1 MRIVAGLVGCVVAA
15 ALAVLPDAVGVRAAD
30 APEMA
35 RTVDAPLRAKL
46 VAIVARGAAPD
57 GTAPGVSVA
66 VVERGE
72 IVFTGAAGLA
82 DVAAGRKA
90 TTQTRFR
97 VGSITKMFTA
107 VSIMQL
113 VERGA
118 LHLDDRLARYV
129 PDAPHAGEITIRQ
142 LLMHTSGLPNYG
154 DAAFDDGAVKTPTTP
169 AAILASMAARP
180 LDFTPGSK
188 YAYSNTGYVAL
199 GQVIERVT
207 KMPLADYER
216 IHIFTPAGMHDTSAG
231 ILPAD
236 AGTAR
241 GYMDANA
248 TAVSPYDA
256 SWLYADGDIVSTASD
271 LARFDI
277 ALMNGR
283 LVSPATFA
291 AMQAAPVK
299 TDMEGATYGLG
310 TTMFALDDLTLV
322 GHHGGL
328 PGFEADNELIPSEK
342 FAVVILGNA
351 YTFKTSSE
359 LGPLLA
365 TFFPQTSAR
374 VAATANAQLL
384 VAGNGEDPA
393 LTERFRAF
401 FVALQGGHVDRAA
414 VTAQMNAALGAE
426 QLSEVAQQL
435 GALGTLQKLVF
446 KSKDVHTEG
455 TAYHYVGQFSTQ
467 TTPLTFTLDAAGK
480 IAGVFLQ

>member
-1 MRIVAGLVGCVVAA
+1 
-15 ALAVLPDAVGVRAAD
+15 
-30 APEMA
+30 
-35 RTVDAPLRAKL
+35 
-46 VAIVARGAAPD
+46 
-57 GTAPGVSVA
+57 
-66 VVERGE
+66 
-72 IVFTGAAGLA
+72 
-82 DVAAGRKA
+82 
-90 TTQTRFR
+90 
-97 VGSITKMFTA
+97 
-107 VSIMQL
+107 
-113 VERGA
+113 
-118 LHLDDRLARYV
+118 
-129 PDAPHAGEITIRQ
+129 
-142 LLMHTSGLPNYG
+142 
-154 DAAFDDGAVKTPTTP
+154 
-169 AAILASMAARP
+169 
-180 LDFTPGSK
+180 
-188 YAYSNTGYVAL
+188 
-199 GQVIERVT
+199 
-207 KMPLADYER
+207 
-216 IHIFTPAGMHDTSAG
+216 
-231 ILPAD
+231 
-236 AGTAR
+236 
-241 GYMDANA
+241 
-248 TAVSPYDA
+248 
-256 SWLYADGDIVSTASD
+256 
-271 LARFDI
+271 
-277 ALMNGR
+277 
-283 LVSPATFA
+283 
-291 AMQAAPVK
+291 MQAAPVK

-414 VTAQMNAALGAE
+414 VTE

>member
-1 MRIVAGLVGCVVAA
+1 MLALAAMMGGAVVRAAGVPEA
-15 ALAVLPDAVGVRAAD
+15 ALAVDAR
-30 APEMA
+30 
-35 RTVDAPLRAKL
+35 LREKL
-46 VAIVARGAAPD
+46 TAIVAQGAAPA

-66 VVERGE
+66 VVEHGE
-72 IVFTGAAGLA
+72 IAFTGAAGLA

-90 TTQTRFR
+90 TPQTRFR

-118 LHLDDRLARYV
+118 LHLDDRLSLYV
-129 PDAPHAGEITIRQ
+129 PDAPHAAEITIRE

-169 AAILASMAARP
+169 AAILASMAGHA
-180 LDFTPGSK
+180 LDFAPGSK

-199 GQVIERVT
+199 GQVIERVA

-216 IHIFTPAGMHDTSAG
+216 VHIFGPAGMHDTSAG

-248 TAVSPYDA
+248 TVVPPYDA
-256 SWLYADGDIVSTASD
+256 SWLYADGDIVSTATD

-283 LVSPATFA
+283 LIAPATFA
-291 AMQAAPVK
+291 AMQASPVQ

-310 TTMFALDDLTLV
+310 TTMFALDDLTVV

-328 PGFEADNELIPSEK
+328 PGFEADNELIPAQK
-342 FAVVILGNA
+342 FAIVILGNA

-374 VAATANAQLL
+374 VAAAANAQLL
-384 VAGNGEDPA
+384 VAGSGEDPA

-401 FVALQGGHVDRAA
+401 FVALQGGHVDRTA

-426 QLSEVAQQL
+426 QLSEIAQQL
-435 GALGTLQKLVF
+435 GALGSLQKLVF
-446 KSKDVHTEG
+446 KSKDVHPQG
-455 TAYHYVGQFSTQ
+455 TAYHYIGVFGAQ
-467 TTPLTFTLDAAGK
+467 TTPLTFSLDAAGK

>member
-1 MRIVAGLVGCVVAA
+1 MVGFLGAAVVVLTYGAA
-15 ALAVLPDAVGVRAAD
+15 GVRAAG

-35 RTVDAPLRAKL
+35 RAIDAQLTAKL
-46 VAIVARGAAPD
+46 AAIVAHGAAPD
-57 GTAPGVSVA
+57 GTAPAVSVA
-66 VVERGE
+66 IVEHGA
-72 IVFTGAAGLA
+72 IAFTDAAGLA
-82 DVAAGRKA
+82 DVGAGRKA

-118 LHLDDRLARYV
+118 LHLDDRLSLYV
-129 PDAPHAGEITIRQ
+129 PDAPHAGEITIRE

-169 AAILASMAARP
+169 SAILASMANRP
-180 LDFTPGSK
+180 LEFTPGSK
-188 YAYSNTGYVAL
+188 YSYSNTGYVAL
-199 GQVIERVT
+199 GLVIERVA
-207 KMPLADYER
+207 KMPLAEYER
-216 IHIFTPAGMHDTSAG
+216 SHIFAPAGMHDTSAG

-248 TAVSPYDA
+248 TAVAPYDA

-310 TTMFALDDLTLV
+310 TMMFALDDLTLV

-328 PGFEADNELIPSEK
+328 PGFEADNELIPEQK

-351 YTFKTSSE
+351 FSFKTSSE

-374 VAATANAQLL
+374 VAAAANAEQL
-384 VAGNGEDPA
+384 VAGSGEDPA

-401 FVALQGGHVDRAA
+401 FVALQGGHVDRTA

-426 QLSEVAQQL
+426 QLGEIAQQL

-446 KSKDVHTEG
+446 KTKDAHAAG
-455 TAYHYVGQFSTQ
+455 TAYHYVGVFSAQ